1 MSLSRIFF
9 YYKGIFRGINNMTVA
24 TTNQVKFPNRYDI
37 VGSFLRT
44 DALKSARQQFEA
56 GEITKEQL
64 TQVQHAETKKIVDTQ
79 VSLGL
84 KDITDG
90 EFNRSWWHLDFLWGL
105 GGVATYDYHES
116 YKFKGGQTRTDNVEL
131 VGKVAYNPNHP
142 FFDSYQF
149 LASITPEGIT
159 PKQTIP
165 SPTMLFRDNRSD
177 NWSKYYD
184 TYDEYLTDLAT
195 AYHQTLQH
203 FYDLGARYVQLDDTT
218 WAFLISKLHETKLD
232 AAAHE
237 KYAKIA
243 RDSVKVINDALADL
257 PDDLTVTTH
266 ICRGNFQS
274 TYLFA
279 GGYDDVASYLGQLNY
294 DGVFLEFDDDRS
306 GSFDSLGEIWAG
318 DTNKRIV
325 LGLVTSKKPEIE
337 DQNAIIAR
345 VKEAAK
351 IVPLEN
357 LALSTQCGF
366 ASTEEGNKL
375 TQAEQWDKLDFVI
388 KTANE
393 IWNQ

>member
-1 MSLSRIFF
+1 
-9 YYKGIFRGINNMTVA
+9 MTSA

-44 DALKSARQQFEA
+44 DVLKAARQQFEA
-56 GEITKEQL
+56 GEITEDQL
-64 TQVQHAETKKIVDTQ
+64 TKVQHDETKKIVDKQ

-105 GGVATYDYHES
+105 EGVATYDYHES
-116 YKFKGGQTRTDNVEL
+116 YKFKDGQTRTDNVEL

-142 FFDSYQF
+142 FFDSYEF
-149 LASITPEGIT
+149 LASITPAEIT

-195 AYHQTLQH
+195 AYHQTIQH

-218 WAFLISKLHETKLD
+218 WAFLISKLHDSQAD
-232 AAAHE
+232 AAEHE
-237 KYAKIA
+237 KYVKIA
-243 RDSVKVINDALADL
+243 QDSVKVINDALADL
-257 PDDLTVTTH
+257 PDDLTITTH

-294 DGVFLEFDDDRS
+294 DGVFLEFDDGRS

-325 LGLVTSKKPEIE
+325 LGLITSKKPEIE
-337 DQNAIIAR
+337 DQDAIIAR
-345 VKEAAK
+345 VNEAAK
-351 IVPLEN
+351 MVPLEN

-375 TQAEQWDKLDFVI
+375 TQAQQWDKLDFVI
-388 KTANE
+388 QTANK
-393 IWNQ
+393 IWG